1 MRKHYSVFAN
11 VVFYQLI
18 WFGAVL
24 GGQQYVVGL
33 FALVLLHL
41 YLSSGRREEMIVMG
55 SCASIGIMT
64 DSLLTY
70 FGLFEFS
77 HSPVVIPLWLVVL
90 WLGFAGT
97 FRLALSYFM
106 KRPPLAIAAA
116 VVGAPLSYLAAAR
129 LGAVTYP
136 YGYLTTAAVLAAVWF
151 ILMNIFLRIVSSVE
165 SSAQKRIE
173 GLS

>member
-11 VVFYQLI
+11 IVFYQLV

-24 GGQQYVVGL
+24 GGQQYVVAL
-33 FALVLLHL
+33 FALVLLHV

-55 SCASIGIMT
+55 SCASIGIIA

-70 FGLFEFS
+70 FGFFEFS
-77 HSPVVIPLWLVVL
+77 HSSVVIPLWLVAL
-90 WLGFAGT
+90 WLSFAGT

-106 KRPPLAIAAA
+106 KRPPLAMAAA

-129 LGAVTYP
+129 LGAVSYP
-136 YGYLTTAAVLAAVWF
+136 YGYLTTAVVLAVVWF
-151 ILMNIFLRIVSSVE
+151 ILMNIFIRIVSAVE
-165 SSAQKRIE
+165 SSALTRSD
-173 GLS
+173 G